1 MLFKIFFFLI
11 VFLLS
16 SFTNAQWSVEGG
28 KLIWPNGPVM
38 PKTLIVYDD
47 ATSFQNALDLWYDQ
61 GAEEIP
67 SIFYKNAQNWR
78 PALRLQIDVDSSHF
92 TGSTHIIGGIS
103 YAFLTTNHGQQN
115 EPVFGFEGVGWSSI
129 SGSAT
134 WGSGSSIGGL
144 AGMVYSTASRGV
156 IPKSIG
162 VLSVHSFETG
172 ANDTIINAFGFKSEI
187 NKWGPGSTLVDTFY
201 SFHSSNDKP
210 LSITKFY
217 HFYGKDDY
225 PSYFG
230 GAMIQKVYTYDVS
243 NPPTR
248 GELETEFGPAEQF
261 LAGYN
266 FFIDDNA
273 ESANFYH
280 IVSDGVRWWV
290 FTAAT
295 AP

>member
-11 VFLLS
+11 VLLLS
-16 SFTNAQWSVEGG
+16 SFTHAQWSVEGG

-38 PKTLIVYDD
+38 PKTLIIYDD
-47 ATSFQNALDLWYDQ
+47 ASSFQNALDLWYDQ

-92 TGSTHIIGGIS
+92 TGSTHILGGIS
-103 YAFLTTNHGQQN
+103 YAFLTTNHGIQL
-115 EPVFGFEGVGWSSI
+115 EPVVGFQGVAWSSI
-129 SGSAT
+129 EGSAT
-134 WGSGSSIGGL
+134 WGSGSSMVGLGGL
-144 AGMVYSTASRGV
+144 IYSDASKGL

-162 VLSVHSFETG
+162 VLSLHSFETG
-172 ANDTIINAFGFKSEI
+172 ANDTIINAYGFKSEI
-187 NKWGPGSTLVDTFY
+187 NKWGPGNTLVDTFY

-210 LSITKFY
+210 ANITKFY

-230 GAMIQKVYTYDVS
+230 GAMIQKVYAYDVE

-248 GELETEFGPAEQF
+248 GELESLFGTPEE
-261 LAGYN
+261 AGSGLN

-290 FTAAT
+290 FTAAQ